1 MFSIAWK
8 LPFFFLKL
16 QIFKYLDCGFLIQ
29 LFVFPGV
36 SGYLLGTNAFITNS
50 LVFPECIVIP
60 FGLNKWSYH
69 FLPGTSFPE
78 HYAPIWT
85 WLFPGA
91 ATQLS
96 PCTVILHHS
105 PGSHPQHPTS
115 YSSFYQRT
123 FPHVPSEGWVGV
135 SFLWAGLSENAF
147 MLPSFRLKECL
158 IDVFLPVL
166 FSRGI

>member
-16 QIFKYLDCGFLIQ
+16 QVFKYLDYGFLIQ

-69 FLPGTSFPE
+69 FLPGTFFPE
-78 HYAPIWT
+78 HHAPIWT
-85 WLFPGA
+85 LLFPGA

-96 PCTVILHHS
+96 PYAVILHHS

-123 FPHVPSEGWVGV
+123 FPHVPSERLSKSKLSLGWPVWKCLYATIVLAEGV
-135 SFLWAGLSENAF
+135 SHRR
-147 MLPSFRLKECL
+147 LPSCFAL
-158 IDVFLPVL
+158 
-166 FSRGI
+166 